1 MIHLRKRALYLVLF
15 SALVLFGIS
24 AIGGFLRLNDHQ
36 QYITNTQPESGL
48 WHASQLELAYQQVL
62 ESLLMTKAGIRA
74 GADEQLSQR
83 VDVLWSRLNLFQ
95 ENAPDP
101 RSRILLAHR
110 ETFDELREAL
120 VHIDERMASLQEGDR
135 EALTQ
140 TYEGLVLM
148 RSRVHQLALD
158 GLRFETSMIADSETR
173 IDEILNRLAIDLIAL
188 GLSVAVVVFL
198 LARQINVVELTRR
211 EADEAKEALAQAIE
225 GVSEGFALF
234 DASDRLLMAN
244 SVYRE
249 IYQGDEE
256 DFAAGIQFEDMCRS
270 AVKKGI
276 HADAAGREKEWIA
289 RRLAAH
295 LGEAPFEEELSDGR
309 WILARDQRIESGGM
323 VGIRSDITD
332 RKQAELKLRDALS
345 EARIATKAK
354 SEFLAIMSHEMR
366 TPLNGVIGL
375 LGLMLDSKLD
385 PEQRGY
391 VMTARESGEM
401 LLSLIE
407 DVLDFSKIEAG
418 KLELEET
425 AFDPS
430 DLVSGVVEVLA
441 PRAHAKGIEVL
452 SYVDPSV
459 PGHLLGDPGRL
470 RQIIF
475 NLAGNAVK
483 FTERGGVTV
492 ELALAAEDGETVVLS
507 GAVTDTGIGIPYEAQ
522 ETLFAEFIQLD
533 ASYSRRFGG
542 TGLGLTITR
551 RLVEAMKG
559 AVWVNSEPGKG
570 SVFSFSVQLK
580 RDPAEAVIA
589 PRKAPVARKILF
601 WSDEGIT
608 SDLTIKCLRGD
619 GHKVVNVQTENDAV
633 ARLTGSDFDVVM
645 IDCRPQDETGFYL
658 ASKLRDLN
666 IDTPVFLLRPG
677 SIQLRN
683 EGELPTDAI
692 TGILA
697 KPLQKE
703 MLKSALETLSG
714 EIIQTEQGP
723 TEADQAA
730 RTIGAGYRLLLAEDS
745 PTNRMV
751 ASVILRRA
759 GFRVDWVKDG
769 VEAVEAIKRLSYDLV
784 LMDIS
789 MPNMDGVEATKAIRS
804 LDVAGATVPIIAL
817 TAHAMP
823 GDRERFLSAGM
834 DDYLTKPLRG
844 EELLKAIS
852 EFCPP
857 KSPEDLSAQEKVEG
871 ASVAPSEPLQAPIQ
885 AQTVS
890 ASPQA
895 ASPVLA
901 VSNDTEAKAGPSPKI
916 EMSPVVDEI
925 VFRQLQEDAGPE
937 VVPQL
942 IDVFLNELVG
952 RVSRINEAEPDGDSE
967 TIAKEAHALK
977 SSAGSFGATK
987 LHLLA
992 KDVEKAARRE
1002 ERKLLSDLVPQLS
1015 DTGEET
1021 ERQFR
1026 LLIK

>member
-15 SALVLFGIS
+15 SVLILFGLS
-24 AIGGFLRLNDHQ
+24 SIGGFLRLNEHQ
-36 QYITNTQPESGL
+36 NFLARHQPESGL
-48 WHASQLELAYQQVL
+48 WHATQLELAYNHVL
-62 ESLLMTKAGIRA
+62 ESLAVTQAGISRSS
-74 GADEQLSQR
+74 DEELSR
-83 VDVLWSRLNLFQ
+83 RIDVLWSRLNLFQ
-95 ENAPDP
+95 DNAPLP
-101 RSRILLAHR
+101 RSAIYR
-110 ETFDELREAL
+110 EHQELFDHLREVL
-120 VHIDERMASLQEGDR
+120 LEVDRLMPRMEEGDG
-135 EALTQ
+135 EALTRV
-140 TYEGLVLM
+140 YEDLVLQ
-148 RSRVHQLALD
+148 REAIHQVALK
-158 GLRFETSMIADSETR
+158 GLRSETGMIAESEAR
-173 IDEILNRLAIDLIAL
+173 ISQTLNRLAIDLIAL

-234 DASDRLLMAN
+234 DASDRLIMAN
-244 SVYRE
+244 SVYRRL
-249 IYQGDEE
+249 YQGDEE
-256 DFAAGIQFEDMCRS
+256 DFAPGTQFEEMCRS
-270 AVKKGI
+270 AVNKGI
-276 HADAAGREKEWIA
+276 HADAVGKEREWIA

-295 LGEAPFEEELSDGR
+295 LGENPFEEQLSDGR

-332 RKQAELKLRDALS
+332 RKEAEIKLRDALHES
-345 EARIATKAK
+345 RIATKAK

-425 AFDPS
+425 SFDPS
-430 DLVSGVVEVLA
+430 DLVAGVVELLA

-452 SYVDPSV
+452 SYVDASV
-459 PGHLLGDPGRL
+459 PVRLIGDPGRL

-492 ELALAAEDGETVVLS
+492 ELALAAEDGDTVVLS
-507 GAVTDTGIGIPYEAQ
+507 GAVTDTGIGIPYDAQ
-522 ETLFAEFIQLD
+522 ESLFAEFIQLD

-559 AVWVNSEPGKG
+559 AVWVNSEPSKG
-570 SVFSFSVQLK
+570 SVFSFTVQLK
-580 RDPAEAVIA
+580 RDKEAELSLPAPA
-589 PRKAPVARKILF
+589 PTARTILF
-601 WSDEGIT
+601 WTEEGIT
-608 SDLTIKCLRGD
+608 SDLMVKYLRGD
-619 GHKVVNVQTENDAV
+619 GHKVVCVQTENDALS
-633 ARLTGSDFDVVM
+633 RLVDNGFETVL
-645 IDCRPQDETGFYL
+645 IDCRPQDESGFYL
-658 ASKLRDLN
+658 ASKLREAGFELP
-666 IDTPVFLLRPG
+666 IFLLRPG
-677 SIQLRN
+677 SIQIRN
-683 EGELPTDAI
+683 ENELPTDAV
-692 TGILA
+692 TGVLS
-697 KPLQKE
+697 KPLHRD
-703 MLKSALETLSG
+703 LLRSAMATLRGEKITVDADPAENDPQGSG
-714 EIIQTEQGP
+714 VGE
-723 TEADQAA
+723 
-730 RTIGAGYRLLLAEDS
+730 GYRILLAEDS
-745 PTNRMV
+745 ATNRMV

-759 GFRVDWVKDG
+759 GYRVDWVMDG
-769 VEAVEAIKRLSYDLV
+769 VEAVEAVKRLPYDLV

-789 MPNMDGVEATKAIRS
+789 MPNMDGVEATQAIRS
-804 LDVAGATVPIIAL
+804 LEIAGAQVPIIAL

-844 EELLKAIS
+844 EELLKAIAH
-852 EFCPP
+852 FYPP
-857 KSPEDLSAQEKVEG
+857 KSPEDGKTEG
-871 ASVAPSEPLQAPIQ
+871 RADGKPADQMPEP
-885 AQTVS
+885 V
-890 ASPQA
+890 
-895 ASPVLA
+895 PVNGKGA
-901 VSNDTEAKAGPSPKI
+901 VSQGSPKV

-925 VFRQLQEDAGPE
+925 VFRQLQEDAGAE
-937 VVPQL
+937 AVPQL
-942 IDVFLNELVG
+942 IEVFLNELVG
-952 RVSRINEAEPDGDSE
+952 RVSRINEAEPGGDSE

-1002 ERKLLSDLVPQLS
+1002 ERSLLSDLVPQLAN
-1015 DTGEET
+1015 TGAET
-1021 ERQFR
+1021 EKQFR
-1026 LLIK
+1026 RLIS